1 MKASCFRLEEAKR
14 QGEKQAEEDG
24 ITAFPVDLAAIT
36 EKRGIHLEA
45 NGDAE
50 LGVSAMLLRS
60 GNSFGIFYSTAIPS
74 VGFQRFS
81 IAHELGHY
89 FLEGHIDQIPFNTS
103 GIHTSRAGGF
113 PSDIFE
119 QEADNFASGLLMP
132 SKLFRRALNRFD
144 DGLAGVKGLASL
156 CQTSLTATAIRYAE
170 LTEAASAVIVSTGKT
185 VDFACMSSAMK
196 SFAKL
201 TWLRRG
207 DLLPKGT
214 LTANFNAQRDQFDEV
229 ERSDETD
236 LRLWL
241 DGTRSRDVVEEVIGL
256 GRYGKTLTVLTC
268 PDADGDGEDEEEE
281 DSLPQAGHRG
291 FDSASRQQGR
301 AQNALNKCCLMRE
314 A

>member
-1 MKASCFRLEEAKR
+1 MSRRFNLDDAKG
-14 QGEKQAEEDG
+14 QGERLAAGEG
-24 ITAFPVDLAAIT
+24 NTSFPVDLLTIASKREIIIEAIT
-36 EKRGIHLEA
+36 
-45 NGDAE
+45 DAE
-50 LGVSAMLLRS
+50 PGVSAMLLRD
-60 GNSFGIFYSTAIPS
+60 GNTFGIFYSTAIPS
-74 VGFQRFS
+74 LGFQRFS

-89 FLEGHIDQIPFNTS
+89 FLDGHADQIPFDE
-103 GIHTSRAGGF
+103 GMHASRAGTF
-113 PSDIFE
+113 CRDAFE
-119 QEADNFASGLLMP
+119 QEADSFASGLLMP
-132 SKLFRRALNRFD
+132 SRLFRRALNHFD

-170 LTEAASAVIVSTGKT
+170 LTEAVSAVIVSTGKT

-281 DSLPQAGHRG
+281 DSL
-291 FDSASRQQGR
+291 
-301 AQNALNKCCLMRE
+301 RE
-314 A
+314 SWTPRFR